1 MVCQFNANAIYKERD
16 SNGAKVDASEWNQW
30 LTSAIV
36 DYDYFQ
42 FGLASIALVVANNRK
57 QNCNIPEVCWK
68 PTFLTKHMMDS
79 SDNIT
84 SHKYMPWLKFCKD
97 ILLDVLLLQ

>member
-57 QNCNIPEVCWK
+57 KIV
-68 PTFLTKHMMDS
+68 
-79 SDNIT
+79 I
-84 SHKYMPWLKFCKD
+84 YLKCAEN
-97 ILLDVLLLQ
+97 QPS